1 MGIKIL
7 AGDFK
12 NSSENGA
19 RASFTLGQFMLPDPD
34 AGFAWLPKY
43 VNYDMSRIRQLD
55 ELSEDNKVSV
65 LGAAGW
71 GTIGALALGPVGLLG
86 GLVLAGRGKAVVFA
100 VTFDDGKRALI
111 EADQRT
117 WKKILTS
124 RF

>member
-1 MGIKIL
+1 
-7 AGDFK
+7 
-12 NSSENGA
+12 
-19 RASFTLGQFMLPDPD
+19 MLPDPD

-43 VNYDMSRIRQLD
+43 VNYDMSRIKQLD

-86 GLVLAGRGKAVVFA
+86 GLVLGGRGKAVVFA

-111 EADQRT
+111 EADQKT
-117 WKKILTS
+117 WKKILMS